1 MLLDFVNSPLK
12 TKCQAVEDTS
22 VSYYLC
28 HIVKAL
34 TKRKQNKGKCSCHK
48 SKGGRP
54 SMSYH
59 KTKKKKKKKNRK
71 KKQNLDAKGKIF
83 NIVHL
88 LTI

>member
-1 MLLDFVNSPLK
+1 MLLDFVNSPLRR
-12 TKCQAVEDTS
+12 KCQTIEDTS

-34 TKRKQNKGKCSCHK
+34 IKPAYSILNKTRKNVVVTNPKGIAQVCHT
-48 SKGGRP
+48 S
-54 SMSYH
+54 
-59 KTKKKKKKKNRK
+59 KNRE